1 MACHFRV
8 SCSEQA
14 AVQSAAHLKVH
25 GPKKSEHWTG
35 GGLYDT
41 SRYIYIKRTSKLN
54 QTTSLAHRHEGGRP
68 PSKVV
73 SPPRNCEA
81 AYASTAMRSWSVGW
95 GQQHSRHNSFA
106 VDQGLVATNQGGSRS
121 TYNLD
126 GDRQTRPRTNKCDLG
141 SIITSDL
148 NWG

>member
-14 AVQSAAHLKVH
+14 AMQSAAHLKVL
-25 GPKKSEHWTG
+25 GPIYGSWTG
-35 GGLYDT
+35 GGLSVT
-41 SRYIYIKRTSKLN
+41 SRYIYIKRTLRLN
-54 QTTSLAHRHEGGRP
+54 QTTSLAHRHEGGRA

-81 AYASTAMRSWSVGW
+81 AYASTATRSWSVGW
-95 GQQHSRHNSFA
+95 GQQHSRRYSFA
-106 VDQGLVATNQGGSRS
+106 VDQGLAAMTQGGSRS
-121 TYNLD
+121 TYNLH
-126 GDRQTRPRTNKCDLG
+126 GYRQTRPRTNNCDLG

>member
-1 MACHFRV
+1 MHVTSGSTAL
-8 SCSEQA
+8 SK
-14 AVQSAAHLKVH
+14 QSYGSKVA
-25 GPKKSEHWTG
+25 GPPWQLDQRGTVCV
-35 GGLYDT
+35 T

-73 SPPRNCEA
+73 SPPRTCEA

-95 GQQHSRHNSFA
+95 GQQHSRRYSFA
-106 VDQGLVATNQGGSRS
+106 VDQGLVDVTQGGSRS
-121 TYNLD
+121 AFYSD
-126 GDRQTRPRTNKCDLG
+126 GDQQTRPRKTICDLG
-141 SIITSDL
+141 SITTSDL